1 MHERECQVQLLL
13 SSAAQGLCSCI
24 AIPLIAKP
32 LDELIRVRQV
42 VQLIGSGK
50 VGEML
55 VDGKCL
61 VQNGKLRTIADSP
74 EPFHGPAIWPQF
86 PGQDPQERGF
96 PGAIFAN
103 NPNECARLNG
113 EADTLKDMVTTERA
127 VKVAGHQKRARFR
140 RLSHAELVN
149 QIALAPGFNCSVG
162 ACLPMEG
169 RLRPVDRLIVDGYNM
184 IFAWPELAALK
195 DVKLEDARDLLVAM
209 LADYAAMTQQRIT
222 VVFDSH
228 RRADAEASEQM
239 ISGVQVLYS
248 GRKTSADHVIE
259 KLLFETRPGD
269 EVTVATSDSL
279 QRDLALGREVK
290 TVSAATLKAQ
300 IDAVLARRD
309 QRMGDSRAQSD
320 IARRLEDRLDPK
332 TRERLDR
339 LRRGESGK

>member
-1 MHERECQVQLLL
+1 M
-13 SSAAQGLCSCI
+13 
-24 AIPLIAKP
+24 
-32 LDELIRVRQV
+32 
-42 VQLIGSGK
+42 
-50 VGEML
+50 
-55 VDGKCL
+55 
-61 VQNGKLRTIADSP
+61 
-74 EPFHGPAIWPQF
+74 
-86 PGQDPQERGF
+86 
-96 PGAIFAN
+96 
-103 NPNECARLNG
+103 
-113 EADTLKDMVTTERA
+113 
-127 VKVAGHQKRARFR
+127 
-140 RLSHAELVN
+140 
-149 QIALAPGFNCSVG
+149 
-162 ACLPMEG
+162 
-169 RLRPVDRLIVDGYNM
+169 DRLIVDGYNM

-209 LADYAAMTQQRIT
+209 LADYAAMTQQRVT

-259 KLLFETRPGD
+259 KLLFEARPGD
-269 EVTVATSDSL
+269 EVTVATSDAL

-300 IDAVLARRD
+300 IDAILARRD

-339 LRRGESGK
+339 IRRGDPEK